1 VRRLLPLLFGF
12 AALGLGAC
20 SLAGDVTPPPGLE
33 AAQPLPASTEPPLI
47 APRQAP
53 DLAAGQEIF
62 AEKCEPCHGSQGLG
76 DGPQASAL
84 PNPPAALAHTTIARA
99 AIPDE
104 WYSLVTRGRLDLFMP
119 GFTSL
124 SDDERWSVVGY
135 ALSLGLDPASLSE
148 GERVFQASCANC
160 HVPKGPGEAA
170 GADLTRPEFQ
180 AINSEQAM
188 FDVITQGLA
197 PEMPGFEASLT
208 EAERWAVADFVRQLG
223 LPTRPIA
230 TTTPTAATSAG
241 SATVTE
247 TGATPA
253 AAETTSV
260 TAEAWPT
267 TAAGGSITGTVA
279 NGTPGGSAPGPIE
292 VTLHG
297 FDGDA
302 EVLTQTQSAKSD
314 GSFTFKEVELTPG
327 RLFVASV
334 DYQGSLY
341 SSEIIHLTADS
352 PQALLSI
359 AVYET
364 TTDTSPVEIDRIHL
378 LVSAPSDGVLQIVE
392 LWILSNN
399 GDRAVIPGESGTGLE
414 GTLPEGASQVSFDEP
429 TPGERFQAVD
439 GGFRDGRPLPPG
451 VDTGE
456 WVFSYVLPFERRLDL
471 VRAAG
476 YPIGSIIVL
485 VPEGMEVAAPGLID
499 NGSRSVQGE
508 TLRTFSLGPIEA
520 GSSFSLRLSG
530 RPAGATTG
538 TPAGEWILAVAVLGV
553 ALVGAG
559 LLWFRPRRAPSRSD
573 DDDADELLMA
583 LAALDRDFEAG
594 RIPEADYR
602 RRRQALKDR
611 AMDALRQA
619 DD

>member
-1 VRRLLPLLFGF
+1 VRRLLLLLLFGF

-33 AAQPLPASTEPPLI
+33 AAQPIPASTEPPLI

-53 DLAAGQEIF
+53 DLAAGQAIF

-84 PNPPAALAHTTIARA
+84 PNPPAALAHPTVARA
-99 AIPDE
+99 AVPDE

-148 GERVFQASCANC
+148 GERVFEASCANC

-170 GADLTRPEFQ
+170 GPDLTRPEFQ
-180 AINSEQAM
+180 AVNSEQAM
-188 FDVITQGLA
+188 FDVITQGVA
-197 PEMPGFEASLT
+197 PEMPGFEGT

-230 TTTPTAATSAG
+230 TTTPTAATSPA

-247 TGATPA
+247 PGATPA
-253 AAETTSV
+253 AAETTSP
-260 TAEAWPT
+260 TAEPSPA
-267 TAAGGSITGTVA
+267 TATGGSITGTVA

-297 FDGDA
+297 LDGDA
-302 EVLTQTQSAKSD
+302 EAVTQTQSAKPD
-314 GSFTFKEVELTPG
+314 GSFAFKTLELTPG
-327 RLFVASV
+327 RLYVATV

-341 SSEIIHLTADS
+341 SSEMIHLTADS
-352 PQALLSI
+352 PQAILPI

-364 TTDTSPVEIDRIHL
+364 TTDTSSVEIDRLHL
-378 LVSAPSDGVLQIVE
+378 LVSAPADGVLQIVE

-399 GDRAVIPGESGTGLE
+399 GDRAVVPGESGTGLE

-429 TPGERFQAVD
+429 TPGERFHAVN
-439 GGFRDGRPLPPG
+439 GGFSDVRSLPPG
-451 VDTGE
+451 PDTGE

-471 VRAAG
+471 NRASG

-485 VPEGMEVAAPGLID
+485 VPEGMEVAAPGLVD

-508 TLRTFSLGPIEA
+508 TLRTYSLGPVEA
-520 GSSFSLRLSG
+520 GSGFSLRLSG
-530 RPAGATTG
+530 RPTGSATP
-538 TPAGEWILAVAVLGV
+538 TPAAEWILAVAVLGV
-553 ALVGAG
+553 ALIGAG
-559 LLWFRPRRAPSRSD
+559 LLWFRPRLARSGRA
-573 DDDADELLMA
+573 DDDADEMLMA
-583 LAALDRDFEAG
+583 LATLDRDFEAG
-594 RIPEADYR
+594 RMAEDDYQR
-602 RRRQALKDR
+602 QRQALKRR
-611 AMDALRQA
+611 AMDALRRA

>member
-1 VRRLLPLLFGF
+1 MRRLLPLLCGF

-20 SLAGDVTPPPGLE
+20 SLAGDVTPPPGLQ

-53 DLAAGQEIF
+53 DLTAGQVIF
-62 AEKCEPCHGSQGLG
+62 SEKCEPCHGSRGLG

-84 PNPPAALAHTTIARA
+84 PNPPAALAHPTIARA
-99 AIPDE
+99 AVPDE
-104 WYSLVTRGRLDLFMP
+104 WFNLVTRGRLDLFMP

-148 GERVFQASCANC
+148 GERVFEASCANC
-160 HVPKGPGEAA
+160 HVPKGAGEAA
-170 GADLTRPEFQ
+170 GPDLMRPEFQ
-180 AINSEQAM
+180 AENSEQAM
-188 FDVITQGLA
+188 FDVITQGVA

-223 LPTRPIA
+223 LPSRPIA
-230 TTTPTAATSAG
+230 TTTQTALTG
-241 SATVTE
+241 PPSATMTE
-247 TGATPA
+247 TGATPP
-253 AAETTSV
+253 AAETTS
-260 TAEAWPT
+260 A
-267 TAAGGSITGTVA
+267 TAAAPPTAAVAGSITGTVA
-279 NGTPGGSAPGPIE
+279 NGTPGSSAPGPIE

-302 EVLTQTQSAKSD
+302 EALTQTQSAKPD
-314 GSFTFKEVELTPG
+314 GRFAFTTLELTPG
-327 RLFVASV
+327 RLYVATV
-334 DYQGSLY
+334 DYQGSVY
-341 SSEIIHLTADS
+341 SSEMIHLTADS
-352 PQALLSI
+352 PQAILPI

-364 TTDTSPVEIDRIHL
+364 TTETTSVEIDRLHL

-399 GDRAVIPGESGTGLE
+399 GDRAVVPGESGTGLG
-414 GTLPEGASQVSFDEP
+414 GTLPEGASQVSFDEA
-429 TPGERFQAVD
+429 TPGERFHSVD
-439 GGFRDGRPLPPG
+439 GGFSDLRPLPPG
-451 VDTGE
+451 ADTGE

-471 VRAAG
+471 NRTSG

-508 TLRTFSLGPIEA
+508 TLRTYSLGPVEA

-530 RPAGATTG
+530 RPAGSTTG
-538 TPAGEWILAVAVLGV
+538 TPAAEWILAVAVLGV

-583 LAALDRDFEAG
+583 LAALDRDFEAR

-611 AMDALRQA
+611 AMDALRRA